1 MKHTRLRT
9 SPLLVLFAFL
19 LSAVIFLLD
28 LQAPADI
35 ATGVLY
41 VAPVA
46 LVAMW
51 SPPTHASLVVIVAAA
66 CTVLILGRVLV
77 FSSDTV
83 SSWLMLSNHFL
94 AVSGLWSMAFL
105 SLIRK
110 RMEQRPQWIDLLPRL

>member
-1 MKHTRLRT
+1 MKHIRLRT
-9 SPLLVLFAFL
+9 SPIPVTLACL
-19 LSAVIFLLD
+19 LSAAIFMLD
-28 LQAPADI
+28 LEAPADI
-35 ATGVLY
+35 AIGALY

-66 CTVLILGRVLV
+66 CTLLTLGRVF

-83 SSWLMLSNHFL
+83 SSWLTLFNHVL
-94 AVSGLWSMAFL
+94 AVSGVWSMVFL

-110 RMEQRPQWIDLLPRL
+110 RMEQRTQWIDLLPRL

>member
-9 SPLLVLFAFL
+9 SPLPVLLAFF
-19 LSAVIFLLD
+19 LSAVIFMLD

-35 ATGVLY
+35 AMGVLY

-66 CTVLILGRVLV
+66 CTALTLGRVLF

-110 RMEQRPQWIDLLPRL
+110 RMEQKTQWIDLLPRL